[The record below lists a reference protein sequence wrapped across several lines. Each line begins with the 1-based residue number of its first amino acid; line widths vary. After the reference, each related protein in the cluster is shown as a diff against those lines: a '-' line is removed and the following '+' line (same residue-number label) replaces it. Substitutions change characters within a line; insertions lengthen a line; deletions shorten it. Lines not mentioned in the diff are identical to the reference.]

1 MRTALSTVGASLA
14 LTVLAACGSGAPRP
28 SPSPSGIGAQVKGM
42 EQDMETM
49 REANAA
55 VNDLIRAS
63 GDCDA
68 AKPLIPAAYARLDE
82 IARKMQTGSGQ
93 QTLDSLLCVGAAA
106 AHFAGNEWQE
116 VPRA

>member
-1 MRTALSTVGASLA
+1 VRTAFSTVGASLA

-68 AKPLIPAAYARLDE
+68 AKPLIAAANARLDE

-93 QTLDSLLCVGAAA
+93 QTLDSL
-106 AHFAGNEWQE
+106 
-116 VPRA
+116 RAKVKAIADNCP